1 MKIRRFPERGARGR
15 ALAFVIGLALLLAMA
30 TGLALAQEPEPQIET
45 EASGPTDLEAIA
57 AGAIPIQGRLTDQNG
72 APLNGTFSVTFRLYE
87 SSSGGTALCSDNN
100 NVTVQNGL
108 FSSYVDGCYD
118 FVTGQRLYLGVQVG
132 SDPEMTPRQAI
143 YAVPYALSLVPGAVI
158 SYTTDGVLTVRSTGS
173 GDSDALLAY
182 AANDGEAVTAS
193 SQAGV
198 AIASF
203 STGYLAFQ
211 GYGQGSGNNP
221 AIFGC
226 AAPNSSICDPYR
238 DDNAAGVM
246 GVSSHGDGVWG
257 YATNST
263 YRGLYG
269 HNSAG
274 GIAIAGYN
282 SSNSHNLP
290 TLYLVQ
296 ADAAGDYVAGA
307 GTYGGTRTWRVDRTG
322 KGFFNGGTQTGG
334 ADFAEQIAVE
344 GEEADYQVGDVL
356 VISAEADRTVTRA
369 TRPFDT
375 AVVGV
380 YSAQPGFLG
389 GAPDTDDPLA
399 GIPVAVMGI
408 VPCRVSAENGPI
420 ARGDL
425 LVTAATPGHAMR
437 AGENPPVGAVLGK
450 AFGALEAGT
459 GMIPV
464 LVTLR

>member
-1 MKIRRFPERGARGR
+1 MKAQRLLWKETRSR
-15 ALAFVIGLALLLAMA
+15 ALAFLIGLVLMLAIA
-30 TGLALAQEPEPQIET
+30 AGLALAQEPEPQLESET
-45 EASGPTDLEAIA
+45 AGPADLEVVA

-72 APLNGTFSVTFRLYE
+72 APLNGTYSITFRLYE
-87 SSSGGTALCSDNN
+87 VPSGGTALCSDNN
-100 NVTVQNGL
+100 SVTVTNGL
-108 FSSYVDGCYD
+108 FSSYLDGCYNY
-118 FVTGQRLYLGVQVG
+118 VTGQRLHLGVQVG
-132 SDPEMTPRQAI
+132 SDAEMTPRQVI

-182 AANDGEAVTAS
+182 AAGDGEAVTAT

-203 STGYLAFQ
+203 SASYLAFQ
-211 GYGQGSGNNP
+211 GYAQGSENNP

-226 AAPNSSICDPYR
+226 ANPSTGECDPYR

-246 GVSSHGDGVWG
+246 GVSSHGDGVHG
-257 YATNST
+257 RVSSAT
-263 YRGLYG
+263 YRGVYG
-269 HNSAG
+269 ANEN

-282 SSNSHNLP
+282 NSSSHNLP

-296 ADAAGDYVAGA
+296 ANSAGDYVVGA
-307 GTYGGTRTWRVDRTG
+307 SAYGGTRTWRVDRTG

-344 GEEADYQVGDVL
+344 GEETDYQVGDVL
-356 VISAEADRTVTRA
+356 VVSGQADRMVARSS
-369 TRPFDT
+369 RPFDT
-375 AVVGV
+375 AVIGV
-380 YSAQPGFLG
+380 YSERPGFLG
-389 GAPDTDDPLA
+389 GAPDTDEPLA
-399 GIPVAVMGI
+399 GIPVAVLGI

-425 LVTAATPGHAMR
+425 LATAATPGHAMR
-437 AGENPPVGAVLGK
+437 AGENPPAGAVLGK

>member
-1 MKIRRFPERGARGR
+1 MKTQRLLRKGTHGR
-15 ALAFVIGLALLLAMA
+15 ALAFLVGLVLMLAMA
-30 TGLALAQEPEPQIET
+30 AGLVLAQEPEPQAES
-45 EASGPTDLEAIA
+45 EVSGPVDLEAIA
-57 AGAIPIQGRLTDQNG
+57 AGAIPIQGRLTNQSG
-72 APLNGTFSVTFRLYE
+72 APLNGTYSITFRLYE
-87 SSSGGTALCSDNN
+87 VSSGGTALCSDNN
-100 NVTVQNGL
+100 NVTVTNGL
-108 FSSYVDGCYD
+108 FSSYLDGCYD
-118 FVTGQRLYLGVQVG
+118 YVTGQRLYLGVQVG

-158 SYTTDGVLTVRSTGS
+158 SYTTDGVLTVRSTGT

-182 AANDGEAVTAS
+182 AASDGEAVTAG

-198 AIASF
+198 AIYAY
-203 STGYLAFQ
+203 STGYLALQ
-211 GYGQGSGNNP
+211 GYAQGSGNNP

-226 AAPNSSICDPYR
+226 ANPTSSQCDPYR

-246 GVSSHGDGVWG
+246 GVSSHGDGVHG
-257 YATNST
+257 RVSSAT
-263 YRGLYG
+263 YRGVYG
-269 HNSAG
+269 ANENG
-274 GIAIAGYN
+274 VAIAGYN
-282 SSNSHNLP
+282 NSSDRNLP

-296 ADAAGDYVAGA
+296 ANSEGNYVVGA
-307 GTYGGTRTWRVDRTG
+307 STYGGTRTWRVDRTG

-356 VISAEADRTVTRA
+356 VISDQADRTVARSS
-369 TRPFDT
+369 RPFDT

-380 YSAQPGFLG
+380 YSEQPGFLG
-389 GAPDTDDPLA
+389 GAPDSDDPLA
-399 GIPVAVMGI
+399 GIPVAVLGI

-437 AGENPPVGAVLGK
+437 AGEDPPAGAVLGK